1 MTIRILFGGADP
13 VNVMECLNISSI
25 YVFNNFVSIC
35 RKKIENGLITLYPM
49 DEKQKHSL
57 HAIQQLN
64 KELERAVKDENL
76 MILALNNMI
85 DIAEAEGTAPHG

>member
-1 MTIRILFGGADP
+1 
-13 VNVMECLNISSI
+13 
-25 YVFNNFVSIC
+25 
-35 RKKIENGLITLYPM
+35 M

-64 KELERAVKDENL
+64 KELERAVKDANL